1 MLPVSRTLAALDIG
15 GGVTGFFTN
24 RVGVSWDVRY
34 FRSLGAGDNNGISF
48 GNEQSVV
55 LAGDDGRR
63 GSIRQS
69 YSMSRRQFLCCTIV
83 LLLSTAGIAA
93 DESLR
98 IVPVV
103 HEKQVVVTLEMADA
117 YTDEIRETISS
128 GLRTTFTYDLQLRM
142 LVGGWVDRTVATAVV
157 TVSDQYDNL
166 TRRHTLSRVV
176 DGRTDESVVTEDEAV
191 VRQWLTTLTRL
202 PLCETTK
209 TRAQSRVLRAG
220 QPRASG
226 RNDPSRLPSPMPSP
240 ARRSSRSFLN

>member
-1 MLPVSRTLAALDIG
+1 M
-15 GGVTGFFTN
+15 N
-24 RVGVSWDVRY
+24 
-34 FRSLGAGDNNGISF
+34 
-48 GNEQSVV
+48 
-55 LAGDDGRR
+55 
-63 GSIRQS
+63 
-69 YSMSRRQFLCCTIV
+69 RRQFISCAT
-83 LLLSTAGIAA
+83 LLLGLTAGVAA

-103 HEKQVVVTLEMADA
+103 HDKQVVVTLQMADA
-117 YTDEIRETISS
+117 YTDEIRDTISS

-191 VRQWLTTLTRL
+191 VRQWLTTLSRL

-209 TRAQSRVLRAG
+209 LERNREYYVRVT
-220 QPRASG
+220 
-226 RNDPSRLPSPMPSP
+226 
-240 ARRSSRSFLN
+240 ARKRPQRSFPFAFANAVTGQAKFTFIP